1 MDTEQLN
8 FRISKDLLKDIE
20 EIARVLKVS
29 KTEWIKVKL
38 AELVAKEQFSVYRN
52 VEDEYFMGR
61 INNKQYADKLG
72 FKPPQDVIK
81 ARKRLKKIG
90 KDTLR
95 IINQQIYKKNQ
106 Q

>member
-8 FRISKDLLKDIE
+8 LRVNKELLKDIG

-29 KTEWIKVKL
+29 KAEWIKVRL
-38 AELVAKEQFSVYRN
+38 AELVAKEQFSIYRN

-72 FKPPQDVIK
+72 FKPPQDVKK
-81 ARKRLKKIG
+81 ARKQLKQIG
-90 KDTLR
+90 KDTLNAINKR
-95 IINQQIYKKNQ
+95 IHKKNQ